1 MPWIQNIDLRIFF
14 FLFVFI
20 KVLRMKASLSLD
32 QKARKSPGNEDA
44 GYNAGTIHKTLYKRN
59 RILVDLV
66 YQIED

>member
-1 MPWIQNIDLRIFF
+1 
-14 FLFVFI
+14 
-20 KVLRMKASLSLD
+20 MKASLSLD